1 MATQADIQ
9 QIYQQELGRTPD
21 AAGLQYY
28 TNLANQGTSLQEIA
42 RQISGSPEG
51 TTFDPTGNIQYN
63 PAGSTQFDMASY
75 LQKATDPYTQAARAS
90 AQSNL
95 QNAQQAV
102 AANRVNQAT
111 PYGSLTY
118 TQTTDASGNPVWT
131 ATQSLAPEFQQAFGN
146 IAGQVAQGT
155 AQGFNP
161 TLPST
166 GINPG
171 ETYEAAIMRRLQPLQ
186 ERESKALDTQLANQ
200 GIMPGS
206 EAYNNAK
213 TQLAQAQNDQRTSA
227 VVGGFNTGLAA
238 NQQAYGQA
246 LTNYQLPLATMNQ
259 FRTATAPSYVNPAA
273 QATVAGPDYLGAY
286 TAQSNYNLG
295 LQNAQNASNANL
307 TQGLFNLGTAAILNP
322 SAVKTAY
329 NTITNPSSWFGG

>member
-1 MATQADIQ
+1 MATQADIA

-21 AAGLQYY
+21 QGGLQFYLDKV
-28 TNLANQGTSLQEIA
+28 NSGQLSLADAA
-42 RQISGSPEG
+42 RQISASSEG
-51 TTFDPTGNIQYN
+51 TTFDPTGKVQYN
-63 PAGSTQFDMASY
+63 PAGSTEFDMASY
-75 LQKATDPYTQAARAS
+75 LQRATDPYTQAARAS

-102 AANRVNQAT
+102 AANRVNQIT
-111 PYGSLTY
+111 PYGSLQYQQTGTDANGNPIWSA
-118 TQTTDASGNPVWT
+118 TQT
-131 ATQSLAPEFQQAFGN
+131 LAPEFQQAFGN

-259 FRTATAPSYVNPAA
+259 FRTATAPTYVNPAQ

-286 TAQSNYNLG
+286 TANQNNQLG
-295 LQNAQNASNANL
+295 LQNAQNASNAS
-307 TQGLFNLGTAAILNP
+307 LFNAGANLIGAGLM
-322 SAVKTAY
+322 SGFWK
-329 NTITNPSSWFGG
+329 